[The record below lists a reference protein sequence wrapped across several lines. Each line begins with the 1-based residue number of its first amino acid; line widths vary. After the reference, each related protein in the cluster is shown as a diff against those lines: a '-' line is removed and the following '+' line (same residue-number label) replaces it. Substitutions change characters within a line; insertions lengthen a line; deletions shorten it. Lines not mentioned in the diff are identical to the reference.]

1 MDFDWKT
8 LGTQIAQ
15 FGLPLLGTALGG
27 PAGGAAGTLI
37 ASVLGKD
44 PDTLT
49 QDDVLSAVGNPEIMA
64 KLREIE
70 SNHEIRLQE
79 LILQGEQMHFQ
90 DVASAR
96 KREVD
101 TTEATGKRDINLY
114 ILAWT
119 VVVLFFALVATLMF
133 IDLGENTGPVN
144 QLFGAIAVGFG
155 TVLQYFFG
163 SSKSSNEKTALLAAN
178 KPAV

>member
-1 MDFDWKT
+1 
-8 LGTQIAQ
+8 
-15 FGLPLLGTALGG
+15 
-27 PAGGAAGTLI
+27 
-37 ASVLGKD
+37 
-44 PDTLT
+44 
-49 QDDVLSAVGNPEIMA
+49 
-64 KLREIE
+64 
-70 SNHEIRLQE
+70 
-79 LILQGEQMHFQ
+79 MHFQ

>member
-1 MDFDWKT
+1 MDIDWKT
-8 LGTQIAQ
+8 VGRKLAHV
-15 FGLPLLGTALGG
+15 GLPLLGTALGG
-27 PAGGAAGTLI
+27 PAGGAAGALI

-44 PDTLT
+44 PSAITT
-49 QDDVLSAVGNPEIMA
+49 DDVTAAIVNPELMV
-64 KLREIE
+64 KFREIE

-79 LILQGEQMHFQ
+79 LILQGEQMRFQ

-114 ILAWT
+114 VLAWT
-119 VVVLFFALVATLMF
+119 VVVLFFALVGTLMF
-133 IDLGENTGPVN
+133 IDLGVNTGPVN

-163 SSKSSNEKTALLAAN
+163 SSKSSSDKTALLAVN

>member
-8 LGTQIAQ
+8 VGHRLAKV
-15 FGLPLLGTALGG
+15 GLPLLGTALGG
-27 PAGGAAGTLI
+27 PAGGAAGAFI
-37 ASVLGKD
+37 ASVIGKNPGD
-44 PDTLT
+44 ITP
-49 QDDVLSAVGNPEIMA
+49 DDVMSAIGNQELIL

-79 LILQGEQMHFQ
+79 LILQGEQMRFQ

-119 VVVLFFALVATLMF
+119 VVVLFFALVAALMF

-163 SSKSSNEKTALLAAN
+163 SSKSSNDKTALLAGN